1 MSPLFLLRWGLFL
14 GWRRRAQCCCGWER
28 IQSRGRLQREFGFF
42 PSDGAFYVDGLMKL
56 LFLCFV
62 SGLGVDG
69 GVVGGFGS
77 AGNASFFSNWGG
89 NSTRIVSWRR
99 LLGGGSAATLE

>member
-1 MSPLFLLRWGLFL
+1 MAVSPHG
-14 GWRRRAQCCCGWER
+14 E
-28 IQSRGRLQREFGFF
+28 SSFF
-42 PSDGAFYVDGLMKL
+42 PGGGACCVDGAVKL

-99 LLGGGSAATLE
+99 LLGGGSATTLE